1 MIPPRTIVA
10 ATDFSDA
17 ATTALMFAA
26 RLARHCGA
34 ALHVVHAEHP
44 LLSAAAA
51 QGGIDLRAET
61 REELRRAVNAAP
73 PAGDCDATLHA
84 AAGPAVDAVIDVAR
98 SHRADLIVVGSK
110 GMSGAERLVFGSTT
124 EGLLRKSDVSV
135 LVVPPAWNPPR
146 VGTVDLAGVGPIIT
160 GVDMTLPSIGGAR
173 AACALAQCLGTSV
186 EFVHVVG
193 DLSVPARWRRHAER
207 ARQERV
213 AEASKELEAAVR
225 GLGCAV
231 PTRWSVET
239 GHVADRLASM
249 AGQAADRAPLLVL
262 GRKAPR
268 SEGGAPGTIA
278 YRVLSLANV
287 PVLMVVDMS
296 ARP

>member
-10 ATDFSDA
+10 ATDFSEA

-34 ALHVVHAEHP
+34 TLHVVHAEHP
-44 LLSAAAA
+44 LLSAAAV
-51 QGGIDLRAET
+51 QGGIDLEAET
-61 REELRRAVNAAP
+61 REELRRAVTAAP
-73 PAGDCDATLHA
+73 PAGDCDVTLHA
-84 AAGPAVDAVIDVAR
+84 IAGAAVDAVIDVAR
-98 SHRADLIVVGSK
+98 AHRADLIVVGSK

-124 EGLLRKSDVSV
+124 EGLLRRSDVSV
-135 LVVPPAWNPPR
+135 LVVPPAWRPPR
-146 VGTVDLAGVGPIIT
+146 AGTVDLAGVGPII
-160 GVDMTLPSIGGAR
+160 VAMDMTLPSLGGAR
-173 AACALAQCLGTSV
+173 AACALAQSLATTV
-186 EFVHVVG
+186 EFVHVVA

-207 ARQERV
+207 AQQERV

-231 PTRWSVET
+231 AARWGVET
-239 GHVADRLASM
+239 GQVADRLASI